1 MATMMTLWKGMC
13 TMTTLRKFV
22 DRVVYEPNFF
32 MKVRI
37 ASYVVTILI
46 LLGAIL

>member
-1 MATMMTLWKGMC
+1 MN
-13 TMTTLRKFV
+13 TLRKFV

-37 ASYVVTILI
+37 AGYVITLVVLLVVIL
-46 LLGAIL
+46 

>member
-1 MATMMTLWKGMC
+1 MC
-13 TMTTLRKFV
+13 IMNTSRKFI
-22 DRVVYEPNFF
+22 DRVVYEPDFF

-37 ASYVVTILI
+37 AGYVIAIVI

>member
-1 MATMMTLWKGMC
+1 MC
-13 TMTTLRKFV
+13 IMNTSRKFI
-22 DRVVYEPNFF
+22 DRVVYEPDFF

-46 LLGAIL
+46 LLGVIL

>member
-1 MATMMTLWKGMC
+1 MNTS
-13 TMTTLRKFV
+13 RKFI
-22 DRVVYEPNFF
+22 DRVVYEPDFF

-37 ASYVVTILI
+37 AGYVIAIVI